1 MGQEVVTISEVGTL
15 ISMLALVSEQGQVRP
30 LEVVLRLL
38 NVGYLD
44 VKKGL
49 PLAVD
54 RQIEWQN

>member
-1 MGQEVVTISEVGTL
+1 
-15 ISMLALVSEQGQVRP
+15 MLALVSEQGQVRP

-49 PLAVD
+49 PLAVG
-54 RQIEWQN
+54 